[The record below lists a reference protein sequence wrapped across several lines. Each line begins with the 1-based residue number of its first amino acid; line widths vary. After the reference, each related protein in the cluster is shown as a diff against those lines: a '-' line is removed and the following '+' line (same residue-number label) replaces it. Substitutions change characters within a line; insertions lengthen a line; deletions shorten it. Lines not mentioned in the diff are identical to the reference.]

1 MRFASGF
8 ISKSHPWTSVTM
20 LFTFIAYSILFPVY
34 VYFERDGWIWIAP
47 GRNFAMEHM
56 LVNNYVILGLF
67 FLWGARDP
75 IKYLP
80 IVDVTII
87 TNICHA
93 TVMLFDALR
102 YYPNSLV
109 HLAPGGDVPGTYVAP
124 LVLLLGHPLRFYIPW
139 LQRRAP

>member
-1 MRFASGF
+1 VVF
-8 ISKSHPWTSVTM
+8 ISKDYPWASITM
-20 LFTFIAYSILFPVY
+20 LIAFVGYSILFPAY
-34 VYFERDGWIWIAP
+34 IFFEREGWIWIAP

-56 LVNNYVILGLF
+56 LVNNYFILGLC

-80 IVDVTII
+80 ITDLTII

-102 YYPNSLV
+102 YPNLLA
-109 HLAPGGDVPGTYVAP
+109 HLAPGGDVPGTYLAP
-124 LVLLLGHPLRFYIPW
+124 IVLLLGHPLRFYIPW
-139 LQRRAP
+139 LRARTP